1 MENKQNKQ
9 NKNIYKVSPKK
20 EIRYE
25 KKIYKFN
32 ILFIGETGIGTKTSL
47 IKKIMGEE
55 LIDNNETKKEICYNF
70 IYEKDNNEIL
80 LYLIDTNGDN
90 EKRNLYNAYYKNA
103 DCIIMGYD
111 VTNNQSFEEIE
122 NYWFKKIKEESKT
135 NLIYLLGNKIDLKVN
150 EEIEEDKVKKFADLN
165 HIKFLSV
172 SVKDNINIPNF
183 INDLKFNIEKNIN
196 NNINNGINEIFYGS
210 PSKEC
215 YRTVLLGD
223 SGVGS
228 KTSFVN
234 VVVKD
239 GFDRN
244 TPSTNGASYS
254 NKTIQLK
261 NGKEV
266 IIDFWDTAGQEKYRS
281 LTKFFIRDSDV
292 IILGYDITNINSFDS
307 IKTFWYDFSK
317 QNSETDLIYLLGNK
331 IDLNKYRKV
340 SKDDA
345 IKYTKENN
353 IRYFEISCYKGFG
366 IQEFIDDLTAELSK
380 R

>member
-1 MENKQNKQ
+1 M
-9 NKNIYKVSPKK
+9 
-20 EIRYE
+20 
-25 KKIYKFN
+25 
-32 ILFIGETGIGTKTSL
+32 
-47 IKKIMGEE
+47 
-55 LIDNNETKKEICYNF
+55 
-70 IYEKDNNEIL
+70 
-80 LYLIDTNGDN
+80 
-90 EKRNLYNAYYKNA
+90 
-103 DCIIMGYD
+103 
-111 VTNNQSFEEIE
+111 
-122 NYWFKKIKEESKT
+122 
-135 NLIYLLGNKIDLKVN
+135 
-150 EEIEEDKVKKFADLN
+150 
-165 HIKFLSV
+165 

-353 IRYFEISCYKGFG
+353 IRYFEISCRTRSG
-366 IQEFIDDLTAELSK
+366 IQAFIDDLIFELSK